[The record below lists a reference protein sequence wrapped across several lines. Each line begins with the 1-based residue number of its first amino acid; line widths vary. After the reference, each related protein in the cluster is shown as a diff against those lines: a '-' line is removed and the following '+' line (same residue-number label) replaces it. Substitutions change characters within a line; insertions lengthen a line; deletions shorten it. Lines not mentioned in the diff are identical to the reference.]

1 MPNRDQR
8 LDNILNYRL
17 RREQLYQRRAAICGR
32 WLQAAQG
39 RLLRLRQTVDQ
50 VRANH
55 PPSGQAYAR
64 WYQDQQSYLRALHT
78 QIAGLQHLR
87 IRLQHRLQRR
97 QSQLTIAA
105 QYRRATETALA
116 RVRGE
121 VTRDAAQNK
130 DKEFTQLV
138 QLKFTDQ
145 QPSSDAAIT

>member
-1 MPNRDQR
+1 MTNRYQR

-17 RREQLYQRRAAICGR
+17 RRERLCQQRAAICHR

-39 RLLRLRQTVDQ
+39 RLLRLHQTVDQ
-50 VRANH
+50 VGDNH
-55 PPSGQAYAR
+55 PSPGQAYAH
-64 WYQDQQSYLRALHT
+64 WYQDQQSYLWALHT

-87 IRLQHRLQRR
+87 ISLQHRLQRR
-97 QSQLTIAA
+97 QSQLIVAA

-121 VTRDAAQNK
+121 VTRRTVQNK

-145 QPSSDAAIT
+145 KLSSDAAIT